1 MKLGANYTRE
11 YTEFAVFSPIADTV
25 NVCLYE
31 KGNGG
36 TCYKKIEMEKTD
48 SNEPDVFFC
57 KVKGDLDGV
66 YYTYEICSDKKSHE
80 SHDPYARAAGVN
92 GSRSMVIDLSKT
104 NPDGFLDEKR
114 PVLENKTDMIV
125 SEISVLDISSDKSA
139 NSKYP
144 GKYKA
149 FKEDNILDYFKDL
162 KVTHL
167 QIMPSYDFGSID
179 ESEPEKEQYNWG
191 YDPYN
196 YNVPEGSFST
206 DPFNGDVRVK
216 EFKEMIQA
224 IHSAGYGVIMD
235 VVYNHTYDV
244 YGSCFYKTS
253 GDYFYRKDGD
263 RYSDASA
270 CGNEIASERP
280 YVRKYIIDSL
290 LYWEKE
296 YHIDGFRFDLMG
308 VLDIETMNLA
318 AEALKKVNPN
328 IILYGEGWTGAD
340 SVLSFEKRAMKV
352 NAPQMMEFGM
362 FSDDIRDAV
371 KGHVFEL
378 ERLGFA
384 NGAENM
390 EEKIREVVVG
400 SEWAKEPYQSINY
413 LSCHDNNTLWDRL
426 YVSSPDASEKERL
439 CMNKLAASI
448 LFTAQG
454 IPFFLMGEEFA
465 RTKPIEGTN
474 EVSENSFNLP
484 LYTNSIK
491 YDRAK
496 EFHELREYYKGLME
510 LRTAHRGF
518 KLTTSKE
525 IKDAVN
531 FYEIEQK
538 RVVSYIIRT
547 KNEDIFVVYN
557 ASNKEYETKLPDGR
571 SWNVFVD
578 NKKAGNKSLYA
589 INNQAKIPAVSCLV
603 AIAHN

>member
-11 YTEFAVFSPIADTV
+11 YTEFSVFSPIADAV
-25 NVCLYE
+25 KVCLYE

-36 TCYKKIEMEKTD
+36 NSYQKIEMKRPD

-57 KVKGDLDGV
+57 KVNGDLDGV
-66 YYTYEICSDKKSHE
+66 YYTYEICEAGKMHE
-80 SHDPYARAAGVN
+80 SHDPYAKAAGVN
-92 GSRSMVIDLSKT
+92 GNRSMVIDLSKT
-104 NPDGFLDEKR
+104 NPEGFLEEKR

-125 SEISVLDISSDKSA
+125 TEISVLDISSDKSA

-149 FKEDNILDYFKDL
+149 FKEDGILDYFKDL
-162 KVTHL
+162 KLTHL

-179 ESEPEKEQYNWG
+179 ESKLDKEQYNWG

-206 DPFNGDVRVK
+206 DPFNGAVRVK

-244 YGSCFYKTS
+244 FGSCFYKTS
-253 GDYFYRKDGD
+253 GDYFYRKDAD
-263 RYSDASA
+263 KYSDASA

-308 VLDIETMNLA
+308 VLDIETLNIV
-318 AEALKKVNPN
+318 AEELKKVNPD

-340 SVLSFEKRAMKV
+340 SVLAFEERAMKV

-378 ERLGFA
+378 DRLGFA
-384 NGAENM
+384 NGADNM

-400 SEWAKEPYQSINY
+400 CEWAKEPYQSINY

-426 YVSSPDASEKERL
+426 HVSGPDKTDEEILR
-439 CMNKLAASI
+439 MNKLAASI

-465 RTKPIEGTN
+465 RTKPIEGTD
-474 EVSENSFNLP
+474 EVSENSYNLP

-491 YDRAK
+491 YDRAI
-496 EFHELREYYKGLME
+496 EFKDLREYYKGLME
-510 LRTAHRGF
+510 LRTAHKGF
-518 KLTTSKE
+518 KLTTAEE
-525 IKDAVN
+525 IKSAVN
-531 FYEIEQK
+531 FCDIEAE
-538 RVVSYIIRT
+538 RVVSYVITT
-547 KNEDIFVVYN
+547 KSEDIFVVYN
-557 ASNKEYETKLPDGR
+557 ASDREYVATLPDSR
-571 SWNVFVD
+571 DWDVLVD
-578 NKKAGNKSLYA
+578 ENKSGNEC
-589 INNQAKIPAVSCLV
+589 IKKVNNQTKIPAVSCLV
-603 AIAHN
+603 AIAKN